1 MPGAESAARRWR
13 GWLRRGLWLGMA
25 LLAAWLIWHLL
36 HETDWPAVRR
46 ALAAR
51 GSGEL
56 LLIAALALAS
66 HALYGLLDLIG
77 AHSLG
82 LKLPH
87 WRTWLTATASYA
99 CNLNLGSLVGAA
111 ALRYRLY
118 GRQGVATADVSRL
131 IVLSMA
137 SNWLGYLLLIASL
150 PLWAATPALTRW
162 TGGALPWL
170 SLGAA
175 LVVAGYLYACAAQL
189 RWRLRGHV
197 FAFPAWPAALAQI
210 GVAALNWALMG
221 LVLQHCLGQ
230 GLGYAPVL
238 SALLVA
244 AVAGAVTHVPG
255 GWGVL
260 DFVIVKSLA
269 GGAEQG
275 SLLIAGVLVYRA
287 AYYLLPLALASFSLL
302 RLSFP
307 RRAVRRDASPPA
319 RRAGGDA
326 GPA

>member
-1 MPGAESAARRWR
+1 MPGTERSPRWQD
-13 GWLRRGLWLGMA
+13 WLRRALWLGMA
-25 LLAAWLIWHLL
+25 LLAIWLVWHLL
-36 HETDWPAVRR
+36 HDTDWPAVRR

-51 GSGEL
+51 GAGEL
-56 LLIAALALAS
+56 ALIAVLALTS

-77 AHSLG
+77 ARSLG
-82 LKLPH
+82 LKLPR
-87 WRTWLTATASYA
+87 WRAWLTATASYA

-150 PLWAATPALTRW
+150 PLWAVTPALTRW

-170 SLGAA
+170 SLGAG
-175 LVVAGYLYACAAQL
+175 LVVAAYLYACAAQW

-197 FAFPAWPAALAQI
+197 FAFPAWPTALAQI

-230 GLGYAPVL
+230 GLDYAPVL

-260 DFVIVKSLA
+260 DFVIVKSL
-269 GGAEQG
+269 GGVADQG

-287 AYYLLPLALASFSLL
+287 AYYLLPLVLAGFSLL
-302 RLSFP
+302 RLSLP
-307 RRAVRRDASPPA
+307 REAARRSGGRRAQRVS
-319 RRAGGDA
+319 GDA